1 MYVRRTKTRSSVSG
15 ESYFTHRLVRAERVG
30 ARVKQVTLLNLGR
43 HFDVPVEQWPL
54 FCARLSEV
62 LSPQG
67 ALTPVVVPT
76 RVEAAAQRYA
86 AQLQPRARPVIDE
99 VATRVSSATVVGCAA
114 TPEPVRQEP
123 GVASVASDLVHA
135 DTLELL
141 DPRSVGVESLA
152 LHALAELG
160 IAETLRT
167 AGVDRVSL
175 AAAVGQIVAR
185 MAHPASERATHAWLQ
200 RRSALGELWGFDYQ
214 RLSLTRLYQVA
225 DVLWRRHEALETSL
239 YERIREVFD
248 LHDTIALYDLTN
260 TYFEGLAQ
268 GIASAK
274 RGHSKE
280 KRSDAPLITLALVL
294 DGEGFVRRSE
304 VFAGNVREQT
314 TLQAMLSGLKA
325 PRGALVVLDRG
336 IVSDANLHW
345 LREHGYRYLV
355 MSRERHTVQD
365 AQTLISAGG
374 APIHWQRLTDGEDGD
389 VRLICHSPEREV
401 KESAMTALKRQRFE
415 AKLDALAAGLAL
427 PRRTKRTDRV
437 HQRIGRLKQAY
448 PSIAR
453 HYAIEVDGDAK
464 NVTAIRYTYHP
475 GPHSKAELPG
485 HYVLRSNDTTVE
497 AEALWRTY
505 VQLTELEAVFRSLK
519 SELGLR
525 PIFHR
530 LDQRCK
536 AHLWISVLAYQ
547 CVQFLRRTLKANGI
561 DANWNSIRTL
571 LAGQQR
577 VTAGFRTRNGDH
589 LHVRKTTTPDA
600 QAAAIY
606 AALGLDPKPGG
617 IKKRLFRPARDL

>member
-30 ARVKQVTLLNLGR
+30 ARVKQITLLNLGT
-43 HFDVPVEQWPL
+43 HFEVPTLQWPL
-54 FCARLSEV
+54 FCARLSEL

-76 RVEAAAQRYA
+76 PVEAAAQRYA
-86 AQLQPRARPVIDE
+86 AQLQPRVTPVLDE
-99 VATRVSSATVVGCAA
+99 TPAA
-114 TPEPVRQEP
+114 TSRSVEGSAAFSEPVRRES

-152 LHALAELG
+152 LHAIAELG
-160 IAETLRT
+160 IAETLR
-167 AGVDRVSL
+167 AVGVDRVSV

-185 MAHPASERATHAWLQ
+185 MAHPASELATHAWLQ
-200 RRSALGELWGFDYQ
+200 RRSGLGELWGFDFQ

-225 DVLWRRHEALETSL
+225 DVLWRQHEPLETAL
-239 YERIREVFD
+239 YQRVSAVFD

-260 TYFEGLAQ
+260 TYFEGLAA

-314 TLQAMLSGLKA
+314 TLQAMLDGLKA
-325 PRGALVVLDRG
+325 PPGALVVLDRG
-336 IVSDANLHW
+336 IVSAANLDW

-355 MSRERHTVQD
+355 MSRERHDLQH
-365 AQTLISAGG
+365 AQTLTSAGE

-401 KESAMTALKRQRFE
+401 KESAMTALQRQRFE
-415 AKLDALAAGLAL
+415 AKLDALATGLAL

-453 HYAIEVDGDAK
+453 HYALTIEGDDK
-464 NVTAIRYTYHP
+464 TVTAIRYTYQP
-475 GPHSKAELPG
+475 TPRSKAELPG
-485 HYVLRSNDTTVE
+485 HYVIRSNDTSLDGET
-497 AEALWRTY
+497 LWRTY

-530 LDQRCK
+530 LDKRCK

-547 CVQFLRRTLKANGI
+547 CVQFLRRTLKASGI
-561 DANWNSIRTL
+561 HANWNSIRNT

-577 VTAGFRTRNGDH
+577 VTAGFRTENGDH

-600 QAAAIY
+600 EAAAIY

-617 IKKRLFRPARDL
+617 VKKRRFRPSRDL